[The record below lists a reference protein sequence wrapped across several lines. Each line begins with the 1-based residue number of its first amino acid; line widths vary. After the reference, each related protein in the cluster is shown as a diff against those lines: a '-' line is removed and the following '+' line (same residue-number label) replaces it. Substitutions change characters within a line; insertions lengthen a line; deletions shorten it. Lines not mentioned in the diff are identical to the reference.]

1 MTVLYV
7 SFLKLNPQIWTI
19 IIMVSYTIFMTS
31 FSKVFS
37 FHTFFPLGPPP
48 YPEGNSNSAS
58 NFPSF
63 PQSIFFLFFP
73 FKPLPYPEGNFNFAL
88 YFPFFSLRFFPFL
101 FCIWTSSLPLGRFQ
115 FSFLFYHRVFFPLE
129 PSPSPASHSPSFHQ
143 SFFFFFIW
151 TSTLSFGNSTFASSF
166 PSDFFVFLH
175 LNLPPNGGNFQ
186 LHFTFF
192 HFPLRFIF
200 PDPQMPW
207 NYKWS
212 FMERVELNTIDWI
225 PFFKRVVEI

>member
-31 FSKVFS
+31 FSKVFF

-88 YFPFFSLRFFPFL
+88 YFPFFSLRFF
-101 FCIWTSSLPLGRFQ
+101 SLP
-115 FSFLFYHRVFFPLE
+115 
-129 PSPSPASHSPSFHQ
+129 
-143 SFFFFFIW
+143 
-151 TSTLSFGNSTFASSF
+151 
-166 PSDFFVFLH
+166 FLH
-175 LNLPPNGGNFQ
+175 LNIFSTFREIPIKLPILPQSFFSTWTITLPCFTLSFLPSKLFFLFHLNLNPVFWEFNFC
-186 LHFTFF
+186 LFF
-192 HFPLRFIF
+192 SFRFF
-200 PDPQMPW
+200 C
-207 NYKWS
+207 
-212 FMERVELNTIDWI
+212 
-225 PFFKRVVEI
+225 FFAFEPSP